1 MAAVRAGPWLP
12 PSDPLLSQMIVCL
25 YPVLAA
31 ALSNGLAQARALS
44 AVHADILAA
53 LGIPV
58 HKRVKAVVSPHHG
71 LGVRVYD
78 GSSQPAFHGHG
89 KECGID
95 VFPLGQ
101 SEGYVGY
108 PQHGSHSQ
116 LVPMRRRVSRVV
128 RAPLLSEL
136 TVMQSPSRM
145 ISSGPIPYSAARSMI
160 FLPTARR
167 PSAVSGMPDSSRQ
180 RPTATPPY
188 FAISGNTRLMDSSLP
203 LTELI
208 SGFPLYIR
216 MARSMASMSDVS
228 I

>member
-1 MAAVRAGPWLP
+1 MMAA
-12 PSDPLLSQMIVCL
+12 PSPHSMAMVKN
-25 YPVLAA
+25 A
-31 ALSNGLAQARALS
+31 ALMISLWG
-44 AVHADILAA
+44 
-53 LGIPV
+53 
-58 HKRVKAVVSPHHG
+58 SPKDM
-71 LGVRVYD
+71 LDTPSTVPTP
-78 GSSQPAFHGHG
+78 SS
-89 KECGID
+89 
-95 VFPLGQ
+95 
-101 SEGYVGY
+101 SR
-108 PQHGSHSQ
+108 
-116 LVPMRRRVSRVV
+116 MRRRVSRVV

-188 FAISGNTRLMDSSLP
+188 FAISGNMRLMDSSLP

-216 MARSMASMSDVS
+216 MARSMASMSEVS